1 MPEAADPAEPM
12 TDETTGAHVSEHST
26 TTQDAAQQE
35 AELDSVLAAAQEM
48 ARAALLELVPA
59 QEIGQ
64 GHRAVADGELLVT
77 HCFPSGQRGYRGW
90 EWYVTLT
97 RTPDSQTPTVCESG
111 MLPGPHALLAPEWL
125 PWSERVRDDDEQH
138 DDDAP
143 DHETPQDSVPESE
156 SEDEPEVQPEA
167 EPAARPEPE
176 AAAEPEPEA
185 QPEAAAEP
193 EAQSEAQPEA
203 ESEAQPEPAGEVR
216 AAAEPEPASVVERA
230 PSSSSSPQ
238 APEPAATAPV
248 RARRARGTRR
258 ASTGGTRSAG
268 PSA

>member
-26 TTQDAAQQE
+26 TTQDVAQQDV
-35 AELDSVLAAAQEM
+35 ELDSVLAAAQEM

-143 DHETPQDSVPESE
+143 DHETPQDSALEAE
-156 SEDEPEVQPEA
+156 SEDEPEA
-167 EPAARPEPE
+167 EPAARPESE
-176 AAAEPEPEA
+176 AAAEPDPEA
-185 QPEAAAEP
+185 DPEAAAEP
-193 EAQSEAQPEA
+193 EAQPAAEA
-203 ESEAQPEPAGEVR
+203 EPEPEPAAAPR
-216 AAAEPEPASVVERA
+216 AAAEPESAPVVERA
-230 PSSSSSPQ
+230 PSSSPQ